1 MPDVSDT
8 NLLSLAFLQNR
19 PAAAAAL
26 LQDFTPENCVE
37 FLREV
42 PLEVLI
48 PVIDGMA
55 SWPAARTL
63 SLMPVELTADVL
75 RGLPDAEAETLLRL
89 MSNEQRAAVMAQMP
103 AATAQ
108 GFVNKLAYPISTVG
122 AWMDTAVPHFTLDSS
137 VDHCLDLVKR
147 QQTHLG
153 GIVIVVDGRHRLVGL
168 VEVEKLL
175 TSDGAAPLADLLN
188 TSVQP
193 LSARATLWE
202 VEHHAGWTLF
212 PSLPVV
218 DRHNTM
224 LGALTHSA
232 LRAGTARSVDRT
244 EGQLRF
250 SILTHM
256 GTAFMVVLGGLMA
269 TLAGIR
275 PGPEI
280 RPRPG
285 LAAPGDS
292 AQESSDE
299 P

>member
-1 MPDVSDT
+1 MSDP

-19 PAAAAAL
+19 PRAAAAL
-26 LQDFTPENCVE
+26 LQDFSPEDCVA
-37 FLREV
+37 FLEEM
-42 PLEVLI
+42 PLDVLV

-63 SLMPVELTADVL
+63 SLLPVDLTAGIL
-75 RGLPDAEAETLLRL
+75 QELPDAETLLRL
-89 MSNEQRAAVMAQMP
+89 MSQEQRSVVMAQMP
-103 AATAQ
+103 SQTAQ

-147 QQTHLG
+147 QQIHLG

-175 TSDGAAPLADLLN
+175 TSNGRAPLADLLN
-188 TSVQP
+188 TGVQP

-202 VEHHAGWTLF
+202 VEQHEGWTLF

-232 LRAGTARSVDRT
+232 LRAGTARSAERADNP
-244 EGQLRF
+244 LRF
-250 SILTHM
+250 SIMAHM
-256 GTAFMVVLGGLMA
+256 GEAFMVVLGGLLA

-275 PGPEI
+275 PGPEPRQ
-280 RPRPG
+280 RPL
-285 LAAPGDS
+285 LAEDDS
-292 AQESSDE
+292 SRQGTRRE

>member
-1 MPDVSDT
+1 VSDP
-8 NLLSLAFLQNR
+8 NLLSRAFLENR
-19 PAAAAAL
+19 PRAAAAL
-26 LQDFTPENCVE
+26 LQDFAPEHCVE
-37 FLREV
+37 FLLQM
-42 PLEVLI
+42 PLEVII

-55 SWPAARTL
+55 SWPSARTL
-63 SLMPVELTADVL
+63 SLMPPGLTADVL

-89 MSNEQRAAVMAQMP
+89 MSSEQRDAVMANMP

-108 GFVNKLAYPISTVG
+108 GFANKLAYPISTVG
-122 AWMDTAVPHFTLDSS
+122 AWMDTAVPCFTLDSS

-153 GIVIVVDGRHRLVGL
+153 GIVIVVDERRRLVGL

-175 TSDGAAPLADLLN
+175 TSDGHQQLASLLN
-188 TSVQP
+188 TRVQA

-202 VEHHAGWTLF
+202 VEVHDGWTMF

-218 DRHNTM
+218 DRNNTM

-232 LRAGTARSVDRT
+232 LRAGTARSA
-244 EGQLRF
+244 EQAENPLRF

-256 GTAFMVVLGGLMA
+256 GEAFLVVLGGLIA

-275 PGPEI
+275 PGPEP
-280 RPRPG
+280 RPRPP
-285 LAAPGDS
+285 LPGGS
-292 AQESSDE
+292 AGGEQ

>member
-1 MPDVSDT
+1 MSDP
-8 NLLSLAFLQNR
+8 NLLSLAFLENR
-19 PAAAAAL
+19 PRAAAAL
-26 LQDFTPENCVE
+26 LQDFTPEYCVE
-37 FLREV
+37 FLEQMPV
-42 PLEVLI
+42 EIII

-63 SLMPVELTADVL
+63 SLLPVDITADVL
-75 RGLPDAEAETLLRL
+75 RGLPDAESETLLRL
-89 MSNEQRAAVMAQMP
+89 MSNEQRNAVMAHLP

-108 GFVNKLAYPISTVG
+108 GFANKLAYPISTVG
-122 AWMDTAVPHFTLDSS
+122 AWMDTAVPCFTLDSS

-153 GIVIVVDGRHRLVGL
+153 GIVTVVNENRNLVGV

-175 TSDGAAPLADLLN
+175 TSDGQEPLARLLK
-188 TSVQP
+188 TQVQP

-202 VEHHAGWTLF
+202 VEQHEGWTLF

-218 DRHNTM
+218 DRNNNV

-232 LRAGTARSVDRT
+232 LRAGTARPVDSADNNH
-244 EGQLRF
+244 LRF

-256 GTAFMVVLGGLMA
+256 GEAFVIVLGGLLA

-275 PGPEI
+275 PSPERRQ
-280 RPRPG
+280 RPSLPG
-285 LAAPGDS
+285 AGQDTTGVS
-292 AQESSDE
+292 HES
-299 P
+299 

>member
-1 MPDVSDT
+1 MSDP
-8 NLLSLAFLQNR
+8 NVLSLAFLQNR
-19 PAAAAAL
+19 PKAAAAL
-26 LQDFTPENCVE
+26 LQDFTPEDCVE
-37 FLREV
+37 FLQQM
-42 PLEVLI
+42 PLEVLV

-63 SLMPVELTADVL
+63 SLLPVDLTADIL
-75 RGLPDAEAETLLRL
+75 RVLPDAETETLLRL
-89 MSNEQRAAVMAQMP
+89 MSNEQRSAVIAHMP

-108 GFVNKLAYPISTVG
+108 GFANKLAYPISTVG

-175 TSDGAAPLADLLN
+175 TSKGEAPLADLLN
-188 TSVQP
+188 TGVQP

-202 VEHHAGWTLF
+202 VEQHEGWTLF

-218 DRHNTM
+218 DRHQTM

-232 LRAGTARSVDRT
+232 LRAGTARSADRSDA
-244 EGQLRF
+244 QLRF

-256 GTAFMVVLGGLMA
+256 GEAFIVVLGGLLA

-275 PGPEI
+275 SGHEP
-280 RPRPG
+280 RPRPPLPTRG
-285 LAAPGDS
+285 DDIGGRAP
-292 AQESSDE
+292 
-299 P
+299 